1 MLTRS
6 KDRPYDCVQC
16 NKSFGQAAHLKTHM
30 LTHSGVK
37 AHTYSECKKAFSE
50 VAGSL
55 RMHMITHTGE
65 KVHICAECGG
75 SFGRAGNLKS
85 LMYSP
90 TIKRRHTSAHN
101 AIMHIQKQEIL
112 EDT

>member
-1 MLTRS
+1 
-6 KDRPYDCVQC
+6 
-16 NKSFGQAAHLKTHM
+16 M

-50 VAGSL
+50 AGSL

-65 KVHICAECGG
+65 KVHKCAECGG

-85 LMYSP
+85 QMYSP
-90 TIKRRHTSAHN
+90 TVKRHHTSAHN
-101 AIMHIQKQEIL
+101 AIMHVQKQEIL